1 MKHTVE
7 FELDGKTVSL
17 ESGRLAKQAGGSVV
31 VRCGDTQVLV
41 AATSTAEPREGIDFF
56 PLTSSSSMTISRAR
70 GLRTIGQR
78 CSTTSTCSN
87 WTAQARP
94 IVWTVS
100 PVESEIR

>member
-41 AATSTAEPREGIDFF
+41 
-56 PLTSSSSMTISRAR
+56 
-70 GLRTIGQR
+70 
-78 CSTTSTCSN
+78 
-87 WTAQARP
+87 
-94 IVWTVS
+94 
-100 PVESEIR
+100 